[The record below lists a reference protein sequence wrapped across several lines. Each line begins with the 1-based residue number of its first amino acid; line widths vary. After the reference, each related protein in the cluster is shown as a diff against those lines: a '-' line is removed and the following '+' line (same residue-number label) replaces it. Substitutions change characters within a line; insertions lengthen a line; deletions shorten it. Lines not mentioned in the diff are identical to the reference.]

1 MTTIEPREK
10 IIPGPAPSPEAAS
23 PDSPGQPVEAR
34 RRTTRLD
41 ADYYAS
47 RRRRPPSRP
56 APPAV
61 PAPEPRRTWLRLAE
75 RVLGDWAPTLRAS
88 LALAA
93 AFLALAVVLVLTF
106 GYGGALLALGLGI
119 TLWRLLHDY

>member
-1 MTTIEPREK
+1 M
-10 IIPGPAPSPEAAS
+10 
-23 PDSPGQPVEAR
+23 
-34 RRTTRLD
+34 
-41 ADYYAS
+41 
-47 RRRRPPSRP
+47 
-56 APPAV
+56 